1 MDYELKDNELMGQY
15 EIRVDGKIAKIEY
28 KKNMQKQIFLTHTE
42 VPKLLEGKGV
52 GAILVKLTL
61 EDIAAK
67 RMKLVPTC
75 PFVAAYIRNNP
86 EWKVLFPFESQT
98 TIFP

>member
-52 GAILVKLTL
+52 GAALVKLTL

-67 RMKLVPTC
+67 RMNLVPTC
-75 PFVAAYIRNNP
+75 PFVASYIRTNP
-86 EWKVLFPFESQT
+86 EWKVLLT
-98 TIFP
+98 KGINI

>member
-52 GAILVKLTL
+52 GAALVKLTL

-86 EWKVLFPFESQT
+86 EWKVLLT
-98 TIFP
+98 KGINI